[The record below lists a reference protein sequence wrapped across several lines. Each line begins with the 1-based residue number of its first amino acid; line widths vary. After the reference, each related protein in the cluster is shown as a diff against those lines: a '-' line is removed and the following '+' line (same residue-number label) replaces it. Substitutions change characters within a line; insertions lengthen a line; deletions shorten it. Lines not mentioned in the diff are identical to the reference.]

1 MHRGRQNVKNKRSV
15 RCTDAGKTYRF
26 KGPYGTLRLEE
37 CEALKVR
44 AMHRRLKTE
53 FCREGTKFFSVLFV
67 WFYLKFF
74 RGLLVSFALLL
85 LFLVQFV
92 DQLVLMRNLVI
103 KVTNLVVF
111 CCFVLLR
118 LLWQRE
124 TRRLLKLL
132 VINTVITI

>member
-1 MHRGRQNVKNKRSV
+1 MTLGFESQLPPRKKGLNLYYPLRHSR
-15 RCTDAGKTYRF
+15 TYGATRPA
-26 KGPYGTLRLEE
+26 KCEE
-37 CEALKVR
+37 LKVR
-44 AMHRRLKTE
+44 AVHRWLKTE
-53 FCREGTKFFSVLFV
+53 FCREVTKFFIVLFV
-67 WFYLKFF
+67 WIYLKFF

-118 LLWQRE
+118 LLWQRK

-132 VINTVITI
+132 VINRVITI

>member
-1 MHRGRQNVKNKRSV
+1 VVNFV
-15 RCTDAGKTYRF
+15 
-26 KGPYGTLRLEE
+26 
-37 CEALKVR
+37 
-44 AMHRRLKTE
+44 
-53 FCREGTKFFSVLFV
+53 FSS
-67 WFYLKFF
+67 LKFF

-118 LLWQRE
+118 LLDSQFQVLDVLLE
-124 TRRLLKLL
+124 TSNLLLELL
-132 VINTVITI
+132 LALEQLVAGILFLLQPFLRVMQL